1 VPDDFVVARNPEADS
16 RLPYLLRIP
25 LGKQGVLLK
34 AREPWPR
41 TKAVYCHRA
50 YEWPEQPEIVD
61 RVPVRSCVRRGPAID
76 LVLDRARENRSQ
88 FVMTRIRGD
97 REAIF
102 WQSPRTVKQA
112 RPNVSTPK
120 GRAQGI
126 TELEV
131 FVDTHERYPYRFTHQ
146 AVRTARRTLAAGDY
160 AVALDG
166 VVVAVVERKGL
177 DDLTSSLMSG
187 RLRYALAE
195 LSALPRAA
203 VVVEERFSSLLKTEH
218 VRPSLAIDALA
229 EAQVRWPT
237 VPIVFCETR
246 PLAEEWT
253 YRFLAAALNQ
263 LTMERDAAEIEL
275 PEAEPL
281 SP

>member
-25 LGKQGVLLK
+25 LGKHGVLLK

-146 AVRTARRTLAAGDY
+146 AVRTSRRTLAAGDY
-160 AVALDG
+160 AVELDG

-177 DDLTSSLMSG
+177 DDLTNSLMSG

-218 VRPSLAIDALA
+218 VRPSLAVDALA

-253 YRFLAAALNQ
+253 YRFLAAAMNQ
-263 LTMERDAAEIEL
+263 LTLERDAAEIEL

>member
-1 VPDDFVVARNPEADS
+1 MPDDFVVARNPEADS

-61 RVPVRSCVRRGPAID
+61 RVPVRSCVRRGAAID

-112 RPNVSTPK
+112 RPNVSTPT
-120 GRAQGI
+120 GRAHGI
-126 TELEV
+126 TELEIL
-131 FVDTHERYPYRFTHQ
+131 VDTHERYPYRFTHQ
-146 AVRTARRTLAAGDY
+146 AVRTSRRTLAAGDY
-160 AVALDG
+160 AVELDG
-166 VVVAVVERKGL
+166 IVVAVIERKGL
-177 DDLTSSLMSG
+177 DDLTSSLMTG

-195 LSALPRAA
+195 LSSLPRAA

-218 VRPSLAIDALA
+218 VRPSVAVDALA
-229 EAQVRWPT
+229 ETQVRWPT

-263 LTMERDAAEIEL
+263 LTLERDAAEIEL

>member
-131 FVDTHERYPYRFTHQ
+131 FVDTHERYPYQFTHQ